1 MIANPIDD
9 ELAFAGRDKAAV
21 VGIGQTA
28 FSRDSGRSVLSLA
41 TEASLKAIAD
51 AGLSVDDIDG
61 IVRCEQDTVRPYS
74 LAAAIGAKNLHY
86 WADTGPGGVAPC
98 MMMGLAMGAVAS
110 GQAKA
115 VLAFRSLNGRSETRL
130 GGSGRHDAVEVVG
143 GFGSYDEFYMPY
155 GLQSAGQTFA
165 LMTRRHML
173 EYGTT
178 AEQLGAVA
186 MACREHA
193 NQTPHA
199 QMHGKAMSLD
209 DYLASRMISTP
220 LRLFDY
226 CLESDGAC
234 AVVITSAERA
244 KDLPKPPV
252 LIRAVAGGAPRD
264 HRPGMMFPVVSRQD
278 MTELGGRQA
287 GAELWRRAGVGPEEM
302 DIAQIYDCFTI
313 SVILQ
318 LEAYGFVG
326 KGEGGPFAASGAL
339 RKGGQLPINT
349 GGGHMSEG
357 YVHGMN
363 HIVQAVRQLRG
374 EADMQIPDAEL
385 CLCTGGPLP
394 VGSSVVFRKAA

>member
-1 MIANPIDD
+1 MIDD
-9 ELAFAGRDKAAV
+9 DLAFAGRDKCAV

-51 AGLSVDDIDG
+51 AGLTVDDIDG
-61 IVRCEQDTVRPYS
+61 VVRCEQDTVRPYS
-74 LAAAIGAKNLHY
+74 LAAALGAKNLHY

-98 MMMGLAMGAVAS
+98 MMMGLAMGAILS

-130 GGSGRHDAVEVVG
+130 GSGEQRMGAQVVG
-143 GFGSYDEFYMPY
+143 GFGGYDEFFVPY
-155 GLQSAGQTFA
+155 GLQTAGQTFA
-165 LMTRRHML
+165 LMARRHML
-173 EYGTT
+173 DYGTT
-178 AEQLGAVA
+178 PEQLAAVA
-186 MACREHA
+186 IACREHA

-199 QMHGKAMSLD
+199 QMADRALTLE
-209 DYLASRMISTP
+209 DYLASRMISSP

-244 KDLPKPPV
+244 KDLRKPPV

-264 HRPGMMFPVVSRQD
+264 HRAGMMFPVVTRD
-278 MTELGGRQA
+278 DITELGGRQA
-287 GAELWRRAGVGPEEM
+287 GAELWRRAGVGPHEM

-318 LEAYGFVG
+318 LEAYGFCG

-339 RKGGQLPINT
+339 KKDGRLPINT
-349 GGGHMSEG
+349 GGGHLSEG

-374 EADMQIPDAEL
+374 EADMQIEDAEL

-394 VGSSVVFRKAA
+394 VGSSVVFRRAA

>member
-1 MIANPIDD
+1 MIDD
-9 ELAFAGRDKAAV
+9 DLAFLGRDKCAV
-21 VGIGQTA
+21 AGVGQTE

-51 AGLSVDDIDG
+51 AGLTVEDIDG
-61 IVRCEQDTVRPYS
+61 IVRCGDDVTTPYT
-74 LAAAIGAKNLHY
+74 LAAALGARNLAY

-98 MMMGLAMGAVAS
+98 MMMGLAMGAVMS

-115 VLAFRSLNGRSETRL
+115 VLCFRSLNGRSETRL
-130 GGSGRHDAVEVVG
+130 GSGGQRAGAEIVG
-143 GFGSYDEFYMPY
+143 GFGAYDEFYLPY
-155 GLQSAGQTFA
+155 GLMTAGQTFA

-173 EYGTT
+173 DYGTT
-178 AEQLGAVA
+178 EAQLGAVA
-186 MACREHA
+186 LTCRENA
-193 NQTPHA
+193 QSTPHA
-199 QMHGKAMSLD
+199 VMHGKPMSMD

-220 LRLFDY
+220 LRLFDF
-226 CLESDGAC
+226 CLETDGAC
-234 AVVITSAERA
+234 AVVVTSTERA
-244 KDLPKPPV
+244 RDLPRPPV

-264 HRPGMMFPVVSRQD
+264 LRAGMMFPVVSRD

-287 GAELWRRAGVGPEEM
+287 GAELWRRAGVGPHEM

-318 LEAYGFVG
+318 LEAYGFCG
-326 KGEGGPFAASGAL
+326 KGEGGPFAASGAI
-339 RKGGQLPINT
+339 RKGGALPINN

-374 EADMQIPDAEL
+374 EADNQIEGAEL
-385 CLCTGGPLP
+385 SLCTGGPLP

>member
-1 MIANPIDD
+1 MIDD
-9 ELAFAGRDKAAV
+9 DLAFAGRDKCAV
-21 VGIGQTA
+21 AGVGQTA
-28 FSRDSGRSVLSLA
+28 FSRDSGRGVLSLA

-51 AGLSVDDIDG
+51 AGLTVDDIDG

-74 LAAAIGAKNLHY
+74 LAASLGAKNLRY
-86 WADTGPGGVAPC
+86 WGDTGPGGVAPC
-98 MMMGLAMGAVAS
+98 MMMGLAMGAVMS

-115 VLAFRSLNGRSETRL
+115 VLAFRSLNGRSESRL
-130 GGSGRHDAVEVVG
+130 GGSGDHPGAEISG
-143 GFGSYDEFYMPY
+143 GFGSYDEFFVPY
-155 GLQSAGQTFA
+155 GLQTAGQTFA
-165 LMTRRHML
+165 LMARRHML
-173 EYGTT
+173 DYGTT

-186 MACREHA
+186 LACREHA
-193 NQTPHA
+193 NRTPHA
-199 QMHGKAMSLD
+199 QMASRPMTMD
-209 DYLASRMISTP
+209 DYLAARMISSP

-244 KDLPKPPV
+244 KDLPRPPV

-264 HRPGMMFPVVSRQD
+264 HRAGMMFPAITRDDV
-278 MTELGGRQA
+278 TELGGRQA
-287 GAELWRRAGVGPEEM
+287 GAELWRRAGVGPGEM

-318 LEAYGFVG
+318 LEAYGFCG

-339 RKGGQLPINT
+339 RMGGKLPINT
-349 GGGHMSEG
+349 GGGHLSEG

-374 EADMQIPDAEL
+374 EADMQVEGAEL

>member
-1 MIANPIDD
+1 MIDD
-9 ELAFAGRDKAAV
+9 DLAFAGRDKCAV
-21 VGIGQTA
+21 AGIGQTA
-28 FSRDSGRSVLSLA
+28 FTRDSGRGVLSLA

-51 AGLSVDDIDG
+51 AGLTVDDIDG

-74 LAAAIGAKNLHY
+74 LAASLGMKDLRY

-98 MMMGLAMGAVAS
+98 MMMGVAMGALLS

-115 VLAFRSLNGRSETRL
+115 VLAFRSLNGRSEARL
-130 GGSGRHDAVEVVG
+130 GGSGRYDGVEVAG
-143 GFGSYDEFYMPY
+143 GFGSYDEFFLPY
-155 GLQSAGQTFA
+155 GLQTAGQTFA
-165 LMTRRHML
+165 LMARRHML
-173 EYGTT
+173 DYGTT
-178 AEQLGAVA
+178 PEQLAAVA
-186 MACREHA
+186 MTCREHA
-193 NQTPHA
+193 NRTPHA
-199 QMHGKAMSLD
+199 QMAQRPLTLD
-209 DYLASRMISTP
+209 DYHASRMISSP

-234 AVVITSAERA
+234 AVVITTAERA
-244 KDLPKPPV
+244 KDLAKPPV

-264 HRPGMMFPVVSRQD
+264 HRAGMMFPVVTRGEI
-278 MTELGGRQA
+278 TEIGGRQA
-287 GAELWRRAGVGPEEM
+287 GTELWRRAGMGPQDM

-318 LEAYGFVG
+318 LEAFGFCG
-326 KGEGGPFAASGAL
+326 KGEGGPMAASGAL
-339 RKGGQLPINT
+339 KFGGQMPINT
-349 GGGHMSEG
+349 GGGHLSEG

-374 EADMQIPDAEL
+374 EADMQVPDAET

>member
-1 MIANPIDD
+1 MIDD

-51 AGLSVDDIDG
+51 AGLTVDDIDG
-61 IVRCEQDTVRPYS
+61 IVRCEQDNVRPYT
-74 LAAAIGAKNLHY
+74 LAAALGMKELHY
-86 WADTGPGGVAPC
+86 WGDTGPGGVAPC
-98 MMMGLAMGAVAS
+98 MMMGLAMGAVLT

-115 VLAFRSLNGRSETRL
+115 VLAFRSLNGRSESRL
-130 GGSGRHDAVEVVG
+130 GSGESRTGAQYVG
-143 GFGSYDEFYMPY
+143 GFGSYDEFFVPY
-155 GLQSAGQTFA
+155 GLQTAGQTFA
-165 LMTRRHML
+165 LMARRHML

-186 MACREHA
+186 MTCREHA

-199 QMHGKAMSLD
+199 QMHGRPMGMD

-220 LRLFDY
+220 LRLFDF

-234 AVVITSAERA
+234 AVVITTAERA
-244 KDLPKPPV
+244 KDLAKPPV
-252 LIRAVAGGAPRD
+252 LIRAVAGGAPQD
-264 HRPGMMFPVVSRQD
+264 HRGGMMFPVVTRHD

-287 GAELWRRAGVGPEEM
+287 GEALWKRAGVGPKDM

-326 KGEGGPFAASGAL
+326 KGEGGPYAASGAL
-339 RKGGQLPINT
+339 RRGGELPINT

-374 EADMQIPDAEL
+374 EADMQVEGAEL

>member
-1 MIANPIDD
+1 MIDD
-9 ELAFAGRDKAAV
+9 ELAFSGRDKCAV

-28 FSRDSGRSVLSLA
+28 FSRDSGRGVLSLA

-51 AGLSVDDIDG
+51 AGLSVGDIDG

-74 LAAAIGAKNLHY
+74 LAASLGMKNLHY

-98 MMMGLAMGAVAS
+98 MMMGLAMGAVLS

-130 GGSGRHDAVEVVG
+130 GTGDSRVATQQVG
-143 GFGSYDEFYMPY
+143 GFGSYDEFFVPY
-155 GLQSAGQTFA
+155 GLQTAGQTFA
-165 LMTRRHML
+165 LMARRHML
-173 EYGTT
+173 DYGTT
-178 AEQLGAVA
+178 PEQLAAVA
-186 MACREHA
+186 ITCREHA
-193 NQTPHA
+193 NRTPHA
-199 QMHGKAMSLD
+199 QMASRPLSLD
-209 DYLASRMISTP
+209 DYLSSRMISSP

-244 KDLPKPPV
+244 RDLPRRPV

-264 HRPGMMFPVVSRQD
+264 HRAGMMFPVVTRQD

-287 GAELWRRAGVGPEEM
+287 GAELWRRAGVGPQEM
-302 DIAQIYDCFTI
+302 DIAQLYDCFTI

-318 LEAYGFVG
+318 LEAYGFCG
-326 KGEGGPFAASGAL
+326 KGEGGPLAASDAL
-339 RKGGQLPINT
+339 KFGGRMPINT
-349 GGGHMSEG
+349 GGGHLSEG

-374 EADMQIPDAEL
+374 EADMQVPDAEL

-394 VGSSVVFRKAA
+394 VGSSVVFRRAA

>member
-1 MIANPIDD
+1 MIDD
-9 ELAFAGRDKAAV
+9 EMVFAGRDKTAV

-51 AGLSVDDIDG
+51 AGLTVDDIDG

-74 LAAAIGAKNLHY
+74 LAASLGAKNLHY

-98 MMMGLAMGAVAS
+98 MMMGVAMGAVLS

-115 VLAFRSLNGRSETRL
+115 VLAFRSLNGRSESRL
-130 GGSGRHDAVEVVG
+130 GAGTSRMSSEVVG
-143 GFGSYDEFYMPY
+143 GFGSYDEFFLPY
-155 GLQSAGQTFA
+155 GLQTAGQTFA
-165 LMTRRHML
+165 LMARRHMID
-173 EYGTT
+173 YGTT
-178 AEQLGAVA
+178 PEQLAAVA

-193 NQTPHA
+193 NRTPHA
-199 QMHGKAMSLD
+199 QMGGKPMTMD
-209 DYLASRMISTP
+209 DYLGSRMISSP

-244 KDLPKPPV
+244 RDLPKPPV

-264 HRPGMMFPVVSRQD
+264 HRAGMMFPAITRD
-278 MTELGGRQA
+278 DITELGGRQA
-287 GAELWRRAGVGPEEM
+287 GAELWRRAGVGPHEM
-302 DIAQIYDCFTI
+302 DCAQIYDCFTI

-318 LEAYGFVG
+318 LEAYGFCG
-326 KGEGGPFAASGAL
+326 KGEGGPLAASGAL
-339 RKGGQLPINT
+339 RLGGEMPINT
-349 GGGHMSEG
+349 GGGHLSEG

-374 EADMQIPDAEL
+374 EADMQVPDAEL
-385 CLCTGGPLP
+385 CMCTGGPLP

>member
-1 MIANPIDD
+1 MIDD
-9 ELAFAGRDKAAV
+9 DLAVAGRDKCAV

-51 AGLSVDDIDG
+51 AGLTVDDIDG
-61 IVRCEQDTVRPYS
+61 VVRCEQDTVRPYS
-74 LAAAIGAKNLHY
+74 LAAALGAKNLHY

-98 MMMGLAMGAVAS
+98 MMMGLAMGAVLS

-115 VLAFRSLNGRSETRL
+115 VLCFRSLNGRSESRL
-130 GGSGRHDAVEVVG
+130 GGSTNHAGADVVG
-143 GFGSYDEFYMPY
+143 GFGSYDEFFVPY
-155 GLQSAGQTFA
+155 GLQTAGQTFA
-165 LMTRRHML
+165 LMARRHMID
-173 EYGTT
+173 YGTT
-178 AEQLGAVA
+178 AEHLAAVA
-186 MACREHA
+186 IACREHA

-199 QMHGKAMSLD
+199 QMAGRTLTLE
-209 DYLASRMISTP
+209 DYAASRMISSP

-234 AVVITSAERA
+234 AVVVTSAERA
-244 KDLPKPPV
+244 KDLNKPPV

-264 HRPGMMFPVVSRQD
+264 HRAGMMFPAVTRGD
-278 MTELGGRQA
+278 ITELGGRQA
-287 GAELWRRAGVGPEEM
+287 GAELWRRAGVGPQDM

-318 LEAYGFVG
+318 LEAYGFCG

-339 RKGGQLPINT
+339 KKGGRLPINT
-349 GGGHMSEG
+349 GGGHLSEG

-374 EADMQIPDAEL
+374 EADMQIEDAEL

-394 VGSSVVFRKAA
+394 VGSSVVFRRAA

>member
-1 MIANPIDD
+1 MIDD
-9 ELAFAGRDKAAV
+9 DMAFAGRDKTAV

-51 AGLSVDDIDG
+51 AGLTVDDIDG

-74 LAAAIGAKNLHY
+74 LAAALGAKNLAY

-98 MMMGLAMGAVAS
+98 MMMGLAMGAVMT

-130 GGSGRHDAVEVVG
+130 GGGGQRMEAELVG
-143 GFGSYDEFYMPY
+143 GFGSYDEFYLPY
-155 GLQSAGQTFA
+155 GLQTAGQTFA
-165 LMTRRHML
+165 LMARRHML

-178 AEQLGAVA
+178 PEQLGAVA
-186 MACREHA
+186 MTCREHA
-193 NQTPHA
+193 QATPHA
-199 QMHGKAMSLD
+199 MMNGRPMSMD

-234 AVVITSAERA
+234 AVVITSTERA
-244 KDLPKPPV
+244 RDLPKPPV

-264 HRPGMMFPVVSRQD
+264 HRPGMMFPVVTRED

-287 GAELWRRAGVGPEEM
+287 GTELWKRAGVGPREM
-302 DIAQIYDCFTI
+302 DMAQIYDCFTI

-318 LEAYGFVG
+318 LEAYGFCG
-326 KGEGGPFAASGAL
+326 KGEGGPLAASGAL
-339 RKGGQLPINT
+339 KKGGSLPINT
-349 GGGHMSEG
+349 GGGHLSEG

-374 EADMQIPDAEL
+374 EADMQIEGAEL

>member
-1 MIANPIDD
+1 MIDD

-21 VGIGQTA
+21 VGIGQTE

-41 TEASLKAIAD
+41 CEASLKAIAD
-51 AGLSVDDIDG
+51 AGLTVEDIDG

-74 LAAAIGAKNLHY
+74 LAAALGAKNLAY

-98 MMMGLAMGAVAS
+98 MMMGLAMGAVMT

-130 GGSGRHDAVEVVG
+130 GAGGERMASQVVG
-143 GFGSYDEFYMPY
+143 GFGTYDEFYLPY
-155 GLQSAGQTFA
+155 GLQTAGQTFA
-165 LMTRRHML
+165 LMARRHML

-186 MACREHA
+186 MTCREHA
-193 NQTPHA
+193 QQTPHA
-199 QMHGKAMSLD
+199 QMRDRAMTMD

-220 LRLFDY
+220 LRLYDY

-244 KDLPKPPV
+244 KDLKKPPV
-252 LIRAVAGGAPRD
+252 LIRAVAGGAPND
-264 HRPGMMFPVVSRQD
+264 LRPGMMFPVVTRED
-278 MTELGGRQA
+278 ITELGGRKA
-287 GAELWRRAGVGPEEM
+287 GEELWRRAGVGPKDM

-326 KGEGGPFAASGAL
+326 KGEGGPYAASGAL
-339 RKGGQLPINT
+339 KRGGELPINT
-349 GGGHMSEG
+349 GGGHLSEG

-374 EADMQIPDAEL
+374 EADMQVDGAEL

-394 VGSSVVFRKAA
+394 VGSSVVLRKAA